1 MKIGVIGLGYV
12 GLPVS
17 VLFSKKYKVL
27 GYDIN
32 NHRID
37 TLNNYND
44 ETLEVSKK
52 VLKKSLNGNFKIT
65 KQLNDLKVCNFYI
78 ITVPTPILKNKEP
91 DLSPLIN
98 STSSVGSLISK
109 GDIVVYESTVYPGCT
124 EEVCVPILEKI
135 SGLKYNKDFYC
146 GYSPER
152 INPGDKKHTIDK
164 ILKVTSGST
173 PEIAKTVDRIYNSV
187 LSAGTFKVSSIKI
200 AEAAKVIENT
210 QRDINIAFINELA
223 MLFNKLD
230 IDTTEV
236 LKAASTKWNF
246 LDFKPGLVGGHCI
259 GVDPYYLAT
268 KALQHGIKPEIILA
282 GRKVNDEMGNFIAS
296 QIILKLNQLNKEI
309 TNCSILI
316 LGVTFKENCPDF
328 RNTKV
333 IDLIKQF
340 KKSANEVDLYDPWVD
355 SKSFKSHY
363 KYKVLSKLPQKKY
376 DVIILAVSHEAFR
389 NLDIK
394 QLVKDDRALLY
405 DIKSFF
411 KKSKISYVYDRL

>member
-1 MKIGVIGLGYV
+1 M
-12 GLPVS
+12 
-17 VLFSKKYKVL
+17 
-27 GYDIN
+27 
-32 NHRID
+32 
-37 TLNNYND
+37 
-44 ETLEVSKK
+44 
-52 VLKKSLNGNFKIT
+52 
-65 KQLNDLKVCNFYI
+65 
-78 ITVPTPILKNKEP
+78 KNKEP

-236 LKAASTKWNF
+236 
-246 LDFKPGLVGGHCI
+246 
-259 GVDPYYLAT
+259 
-268 KALQHGIKPEIILA
+268 
-282 GRKVNDEMGNFIAS
+282 
-296 QIILKLNQLNKEI
+296 
-309 TNCSILI
+309 
-316 LGVTFKENCPDF
+316 
-328 RNTKV
+328 
-333 IDLIKQF
+333 
-340 KKSANEVDLYDPWVD
+340 
-355 SKSFKSHY
+355 
-363 KYKVLSKLPQKKY
+363 
-376 DVIILAVSHEAFR
+376 
-389 NLDIK
+389 
-394 QLVKDDRALLY
+394 
-405 DIKSFF
+405 
-411 KKSKISYVYDRL
+411 

>member
-1 MKIGVIGLGYV
+1 M
-12 GLPVS
+12 
-17 VLFSKKYKVL
+17 
-27 GYDIN
+27 
-32 NHRID
+32 
-37 TLNNYND
+37 
-44 ETLEVSKK
+44 
-52 VLKKSLNGNFKIT
+52 
-65 KQLNDLKVCNFYI
+65 
-78 ITVPTPILKNKEP
+78 KNKEP

-109 GDIVVYESTVYPGCT
+109 GDVVVYESTVYPGCT

-246 LDFKPGLVGGHCI
+246 LDFKPGLVGGHCMSRSI
-259 GVDPYYLAT
+259 LFGN
-268 KALQHGIKPEIILA
+268 KSFKHGIKPEIIL
-282 GRKVNDEMGNFIAS
+282 K
-296 QIILKLNQLNKEI
+296 
-309 TNCSILI
+309 
-316 LGVTFKENCPDF
+316 
-328 RNTKV
+328 
-333 IDLIKQF
+333 
-340 KKSANEVDLYDPWVD
+340 KKS
-355 SKSFKSHY
+355 
-363 KYKVLSKLPQKKY
+363 Q
-376 DVIILAVSHEAFR
+376 
-389 NLDIK
+389 
-394 QLVKDDRALLY
+394 
-405 DIKSFF
+405 
-411 KKSKISYVYDRL
+411 